1 MHRAFTDFIL
11 GYGGLKAFEVEGVR
25 SNHQLDN
32 KLPGVKWDLNMAGQ
46 ACLLN
51 KSLLNNILW
60 ETNNWKIYLAQVDFI
75 LDYHN
80 SCVNLKYI
88 LSEYHNSRL

>member
-1 MHRAFTDFIL
+1 MHRACTDFIL

-60 ETNNWKIYLAQVDFI
+60 ENKQLEDI
-75 LDYHN
+75 LGT
-80 SCVNLKYI
+80 
-88 LSEYHNSRL
+88 SRLYLGLP